1 VSRSVKAHI
10 LLLALTLVWG
20 ATFVLIKSAI
30 TQATPL
36 AFNAVRM
43 ALAAV
48 VLLLVFARDLRR
60 EGVPRGAWLSG
71 GLAGVCLWGGYELQT
86 TGLAYTTPSKSAFL
100 TGVSVVLVPIFLAIG
115 WHRRVNRWTAIGVAA
130 AFAGLYLM
138 TAPAG
143 PAGFALAAVN
153 RGDLLSLGC
162 AVAFALQIIA
172 VGRAT
177 ARYRFQQVSVVQVVV
192 AAGLML
198 VTMPAMEQPHIIWS
212 GLVVAAI
219 LITGLINT
227 ALGFAAQAWA
237 QQFTPPTHTALIF
250 LMEPVFACL
259 TSYVLLG
266 ERLGARGTVGAGLI
280 LAGVLLSE
288 LLGKVAAPQAG
299 TAAAAEMAD

>member
-1 VSRSVKAHI
+1 MSRSVKAHI